1 MKLPGHDSDTSESI
15 RKLTLLNGFHVG
27 IVNLDG
33 ILSEVAGMKLTDNRI
48 IETELLKKV
57 KACNYVPSGAEN
69 DYSSALLREYELKF
83 EISEDKHRV
92 EPKKS
97 HAR

>member
-1 MKLPGHDSDTSESI
+1 VKQLGHDSGNPESV
-15 RKLTLLNGFHVG
+15 RKLTLLNGFQVG
-27 IVNLDG
+27 IINLYS
-33 ILSEVAGMKLTDNRI
+33 ILGEVAGLKLTDTRI

-57 KACNYVPSGAEN
+57 KACNYVPSSAEN

>member
-1 MKLPGHDSDTSESI
+1 VKQPEHDSDNPESV
-15 RKLTLLNGFHVG
+15 RKLTLLNGFQVG
-27 IVNLDG
+27 IVNLDS
-33 ILSEVAGMKLTDNRI
+33 ILGEVARLKQTDTRI

-57 KACNYVPSGAEN
+57 KACNYVPAGAER

-83 EISEDKHRV
+83 KASVDKHRV